1 MTRRTLILIAILGLL
16 LPVSPVARANVLQ
29 ARDHLTPKEVDLVK
43 DTQDLDK
50 RIDVFTKAVDR
61 RLMIIKGA
69 KPVVSKEQKA
79 EAEIWG
85 DLPTGSR
92 SELVGDIAGILDEAI
107 TNIDDVSL
115 RDEKN
120 PALPKA
126 LRKLA
131 GAATR
136 AIEQL
141 RPLENS
147 VNNPAEASHFAQLM
161 ENAETIV
168 QAASKLAPEV
178 VQKKSKG
185 EKAKND

>member
-1 MTRRTLILIAILGLL
+1 MTRRTILVAILGLSL
-16 LPVSPVARANVLQ
+16 LLSSAAHASVLQ

-50 RIDVFTKAVDR
+50 RIDVFAKAIDR

-69 KPVVSKEQKA
+69 KPVAKEQKA
-79 EAEIWG
+79 EAELWG

-136 AIEQL
+136 AIDQL
-141 RPLENS
+141 KPIENT
-147 VNNPAEASHFAQLM
+147 VENPTEASRLAQLM

-185 EKAKND
+185 EKTKND